1 MGFSRQEDWNG
12 LPFSSP
18 GDLPDPGIKH
28 RSPAWQADSLLP
40 EPPGKPPDV
49 KRGGCS
55 GTKCKSLELTHAPA
69 QGPRAC
75 HKAPRLQEAAQWGK
89 RPQVQATVRC
99 SSRDRAGPQGP
110 QERLPQDGASGSEW
124 SLLGDGEGTWYWR
137 PKESQRAAGP
147 LLGKGAATTGEKAKT
162 PLT

>member
-1 MGFSRQEDWNG
+1 MKMRGFSTPTRPAQGRHGE
-12 LPFSSP
+12 
-18 GDLPDPGIKH
+18 
-28 RSPAWQADSLLP
+28 AWQSWLWVGWHPLP
-40 EPPGKPPDV
+40 GMAWVPPRPPDV

-55 GTKCKSLELTHAPA
+55 GTKCESLELTHAPA